1 MAIHIR
7 TFEKTIA
14 EACENN
20 KPLII
25 ESKTAQQAFIADL
38 KAPLSKDKRIEHV
51 YMGTVQNRN
60 RPLYNRASFMLR
72 CPRRSIYFSPDIHF
86 NEQNELIVMESRF
99 KKSYFIND
107 LDSIFIVVDA
117 LHKLYIKHDQE
128 ETKKEKIN
136 SLKATSMFGK
146 LKEIAEEDGF
156 EYAITRKKLYAVLLI
171 KLTNRDA
178 LNIHVPYKNFQEV
191 MQQVRPLIKT
201 IRELTQQGIT
211 FKIQGFG
218 YVSWNT
224 IESE

>member
-14 EACENN
+14 AACENN

-25 ESKTAQQAFIADL
+25 ESQTAQQAFITAL
-38 KAPLSKDKRIEHV
+38 KDPLSKDKRIDHV
-51 YMGTVQNRN
+51 YMGTVQNSK
-60 RPLYNRASFMLR
+60 RPLYHRASLTIR
-72 CPRRSIYFSPDIHF
+72 CPRRYTYFSPDIQF
-86 NEQNELIVMESRF
+86 NEQNELVITGSRF
-99 KKSYFIND
+99 KKNYYIND
-107 LDSIFIVVDA
+107 LDSIFAVVEA
-117 LHKLYIKHDQE
+117 LHKLYIKEDQE

-136 SLKATSMFGK
+136 ALKATSMFGK

-218 YVSWNT
+218 YISWNT
-224 IESE
+224 IEPE